1 MSETDK
7 IIANVN
13 ATMSMEGMPLS
24 SEDKERIRL
33 CVDGKKSFD
42 TAVNEL
48 VRQFRKKEASL

>member
-42 TAVNEL
+42 STVKEL
-48 VRQFRKKEASL
+48 VNRYKKSV